1 MLPQFLTLVCDRT
14 VPLITSPRDDDHK
27 HKCGATILPERGAP
41 VRAPYGLNIL
51 DNCLTCPVREE
62 HLFCNLSVHA
72 GQRLNEIKS
81 TAVYPKGAMLFIEG
95 QQPRGVFVL
104 CAGKAKLSTSSR
116 EGKTII
122 TKISEAGDVLGLNSV
137 VSNRPYEVTA
147 EMMEPGQ
154 ANFIPRDSLIQFLKD
169 NGEVALRVAEQLS
182 RNYYTAYE
190 EIRTL
195 GLSTSPS
202 EKFAKLLLSWSTKSA
217 TERRDLAG
225 QAHAD
230 PRGDCGDHRDHPRNC
245 QPPVFRIQ
253 EKTAA
258 AAQRIDPGH
267 PQPAG
272 AGKNRP
278 VLTGRATRRNGQ
290 PGASLRVQG

>member
-1 MLPQFLTLVCDRT
+1 M
-14 VPLITSPRDDDHK
+14 
-27 HKCGATILPERGAP
+27 
-41 VRAPYGLNIL
+41 RAPYGLNIL

-62 HLFCNLSVHA
+62 HIFCNLSVQA
-72 GQRLNEIKS
+72 GQRLNDIKS

-137 VSNRPYEVTA
+137 ISSRPYEVSA

-154 ANFIPRDSLIQFLKD
+154 ANFIPRESLLQFLKD
-169 NGEVALRVAEQLS
+169 HGEVALRVAEQLS

-195 GLSTSPS
+195 GLTTSPS
-202 EKFAKLLLSWSTKSA
+202 EKFAKLLLSWSPDSGSTN
-217 TERRDLAG
+217 EP
-225 QAHAD
+225 AHVKMTLTHEEIAEMLGTTRETVSRLFSD
-230 PRGDCGDHRDHPRNC
+230 FKKKQLLELKGSTLIIRNK
-245 QPPVFRIQ
+245 PAL
-253 EKTAA
+253 EKMV
-258 AAQRIDPGH
+258 H
-267 PQPAG
+267 
-272 AGKNRP
+272 
-278 VLTGRATRRNGQ
+278 
-290 PGASLRVQG
+290 S